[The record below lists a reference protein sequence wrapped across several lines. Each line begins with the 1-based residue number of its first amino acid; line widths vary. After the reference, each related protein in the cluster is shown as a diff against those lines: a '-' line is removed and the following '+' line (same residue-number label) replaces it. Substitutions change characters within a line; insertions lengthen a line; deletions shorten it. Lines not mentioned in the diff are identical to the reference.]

1 MKRAIVGRV
10 VGFDVGLRGLPD
22 MDRLRRNN
30 DLDRDC
36 RECRVF
42 LTAAK
47 RVLSRAPK
55 CLKLDGEQAGC
66 AE

>member
-1 MKRAIVGRV
+1 MTQAIVGSS

-42 LTAAK
+42 LTEET
-47 RVLSRAPK
+47 VQGLQNCIPG
-55 CLKLDGEQAGC
+55 LE
-66 AE
+66 